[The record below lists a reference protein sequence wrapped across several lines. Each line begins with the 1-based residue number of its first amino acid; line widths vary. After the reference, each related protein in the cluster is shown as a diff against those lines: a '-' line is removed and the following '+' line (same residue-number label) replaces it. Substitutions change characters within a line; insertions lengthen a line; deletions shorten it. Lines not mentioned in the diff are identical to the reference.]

1 MDKVVS
7 FLAILELIRDNK
19 VTVEQDRN
27 FGESSIEEKKG

>member
-27 FGESSIEEKKG
+27 FGEISIEEKKG